1 MDEKKNIIDII
12 RPIIKNGGVFI
23 VIALVLF
30 VLATQVFYSV
40 SEDEQAVVTMFGK
53 VMGTESAG
61 LHAKIPF
68 VQDVYKVDMTTH
80 GVGIGYE
87 ILGGGQNIPIDTDAK
102 MITSDFNLINVDF
115 YLEYRVS
122 DPVAYLFNTEDPET
136 ILANEALSCIRAVV
150 SDFTVD
156 DVMTTG
162 KGQIQSVIRDMLS
175 EELSEKEVGI
185 TVVNI
190 TVQDAEPP
198 TDEVALAFKEVET
211 AKQGRET
218 AINNANK
225 YRNEQI
231 PAAQADADRIVQA
244 AEAKKAARI
253 AEAEGEV
260 AKFNKVFEEYQKYPQ
275 VTKKR
280 MFYETMEEVLPDL
293 EVIISD
299 GNVTQYMPVD
309 LAERG

>member
-1 MDEKKNIIDII
+1 MDEKKNLLEKLKSGARSGVKIIIVLVVLLT
-12 RPIIKNGGVFI
+12 VF
-23 VIALVLF
+23 
-30 VLATQVFYSV
+30 TQVFYSV
-40 SEDEQAVVTMFGK
+40 SEDEQAVVTTLGK
-53 VMGTESAG
+53 VTSTESAG

-68 VQDVYKVDMTTH
+68 IQRVRKVDMTTH
-80 GVGIGYE
+80 GVGIGYV
-87 ILGGGQNIPIDTDAK
+87 IDGGGQNIPIDTDAR

-115 YLEYRVS
+115 YMEYRVS
-122 DPVAYLFNTEDPET
+122 DPVAYLFNTEDPEM

-150 SDFTVD
+150 SDFPVD

-162 KGQIQSVIRDMLS
+162 KGQIQSEIRDMLS
-175 EELSEKEVGI
+175 AELAEKGI
-185 TVVNI
+185 GVSVVNI

-198 TDEVALAFKEVET
+198 TAEVALAFKEVET
-211 AKQGRET
+211 AKQGKET

-260 AKFNKVFEEYQKYPQ
+260 AKFNKIYEEYQKYPQ

-280 MFYETMEEVLPDL
+280 MFYETMEDILPDL
-293 EVIISD
+293 EVVISD
-299 GNVTQYMPVD
+299 GNVTQYMPIETI
-309 LAERG
+309 ERG

>member
-1 MDEKKNIIDII
+1 MEENKNLWEKLTSGAKNSVKYI
-12 RPIIKNGGVFI
+12 
-23 VIALVLF
+23 LVLV
-30 VLATQVFYSV
+30 VLLALSTQVFYSV
-40 SEDEQAVVTMFGK
+40 SEDEQAVVTTLGK
-53 VMGTESAG
+53 VTSTESAG

-68 VQDVYKVDMTTH
+68 VQKVSKVDMTTH
-80 GVGIGYE
+80 GVGIGYVIE
-87 ILGGGQNIPIDTDAK
+87 GGGQNIPIDTDAK

-115 YLEYRVS
+115 YMEYRVS
-122 DPVAYLFNTEDPET
+122 DPVAYLFNTEDPEM

-150 SDFTVD
+150 SDFPVD

-162 KGQIQSVIRDMLS
+162 KGQIQSEIRDMLT
-175 EELSEKEVGI
+175 EELAEKEIGI
-185 TVVNI
+185 SVVNI

-198 TDEVALAFKEVET
+198 TSEVALAFKEVET
-211 AKQGRET
+211 AKQGKET

-260 AKFNKVFEEYQKYPQ
+260 AKFNKVYEEYQKYPQ

-309 LAERG
+309 TIERG

>member
-1 MDEKKNIIDII
+1 MDEKTNLLEK
-12 RPIIKNGGVFI
+12 IKLGAKGSAAIVAVIAIVFI
-23 VIALVLF
+23 
-30 VLATQVFYSV
+30 LATQVFYSV
-40 SEDEQAVVTMFGK
+40 SEDEQAVVTTFGK
-53 VMGTESAG
+53 VTGTESAG
-61 LHAKIPF
+61 LHAKVPF
-68 VQDVYKVDMTTH
+68 IQRVYKVDMTTH

-115 YLEYRVS
+115 YMEYRIS
-122 DPVAYLFNTEDPET
+122 DPVAYLFNTEQPEM

-162 KGQIQSVIRDMLS
+162 KGQIQSEIRDMLA
-175 EELSEKEVGI
+175 EELAEKEIGI
-185 TVVNI
+185 AVVNI

-198 TDEVALAFKEVET
+198 TEEVALAFKEVET

-225 YRNEQI
+225 YRNEQL
-231 PAAQADADRIVQA
+231 PAAQAEADRIVQA

-280 MFYETMEEVLPDL
+280 MFYETMEDILPDL
-293 EVIISD
+293 EVVISD
-299 GNVTQYMPVD
+299 GNVSQYMPIEVAD
-309 LAERG
+309 RG

>member
-1 MDEKKNIIDII
+1 
-12 RPIIKNGGVFI
+12 
-23 VIALVLF
+23 
-30 VLATQVFYSV
+30 
-40 SEDEQAVVTMFGK
+40 
-53 VMGTESAG
+53 
-61 LHAKIPF
+61 
-68 VQDVYKVDMTTH
+68 
-80 GVGIGYE
+80 
-87 ILGGGQNIPIDTDAK
+87 
-102 MITSDFNLINVDF
+102 
-115 YLEYRVS
+115 
-122 DPVAYLFNTEDPET
+122 
-136 ILANEALSCIRAVV
+136 
-150 SDFTVD
+150 
-156 DVMTTG
+156 MTTG

-293 EVIISD
+293 EVILSD